1 MEPTGIE
8 LTLIYGL
15 LGLWALMGTVIMFLV
30 MKRAID
36 EL

>member
-1 MEPTGIE
+1 METIA
-8 LTLIYGL
+8 IYII
-15 LGLWALMGTVIMFLV
+15 LGLWTLMGTLILLLA

>member
-1 MEPTGIE
+1 MVETIA
-8 LTLIYGL
+8 IYII
-15 LGLWALMGTVIMFLV
+15 LGLWALMGTIILLLV